1 MYKVSLE
8 NTFETCRILKKKENT
23 FETCRIL
30 QKKENTFETCRIL
43 IRTYCLEARIYNLH
57 KKILVPQRIHTGN
70 TSVLF
75 TEAIFIYIGRCKC
88 LFITKRKGN
97 IHWNVRDLHRKICVP
112 QRIHTGNTS
121 VLFTEEIFI
130 TSAYPHSE
138 STCARSSCKARLPGN
153 Y

>member
-1 MYKVSLE
+1 M
-8 NTFETCRILKKKENT
+8 RIYNLHQKLLVPQSFRT
-23 FETCRIL
+23 GHPYIL
-30 QKKENTFETCRIL
+30 IRNAYLQFTTHD

-112 QRIHTGNTS
+112 QRIQTGNTS